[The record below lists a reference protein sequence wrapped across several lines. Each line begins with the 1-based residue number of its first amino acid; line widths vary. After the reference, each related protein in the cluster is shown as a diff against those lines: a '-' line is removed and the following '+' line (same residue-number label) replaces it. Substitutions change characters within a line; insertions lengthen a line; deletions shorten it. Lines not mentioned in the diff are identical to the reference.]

1 MNVWIHT
8 INALYASRGISDRL
22 LSPPFAVPA
31 RYGPAVEEIPQVLR
45 DKFTQNGTVPV
56 VNNFHDQ
63 AYLGGD
69 AMVSL
74 WTSQMVDQLIKD
86 VRARKPEFNYD
97 NTPMYSLFDA
107 NPNIVAGKRGVVVGS
122 ENPWLEAFLLTYG
135 SSEVTTVEYGTIVS
149 EDSRILTYT
158 PDRFD
163 KLFLRGDIEQFDYAF
178 TYSSIEHDGLGRYG
192 DVLNPDGDL
201 QTVRKLMDVVKPGG
215 LIFIGVPC
223 CEDVLVWNAHRLY
236 GPKRFQRLFA
246 GLEILGVFPQDIGFG
261 RIQRG
266 FTQPV
271 WVLKNSF
278 NCDASNRRQGA
289 SQFQALTS
297 AQALIL

>member
-1 MNVWIHT
+1 
-8 INALYASRGISDRL
+8 
-22 LSPPFAVPA
+22 
-31 RYGPAVEEIPQVLR
+31 
-45 DKFTQNGTVPV
+45 
-56 VNNFHDQ
+56 
-63 AYLGGD
+63 
-69 AMVSL
+69 
-74 WTSQMVDQLIKD
+74 
-86 VRARKPEFNYD
+86 
-97 NTPMYSLFDA
+97 MYSLFDA

-223 CEDVLVWNAHRLY
+223 CEDVLFWNAHREY
-236 GPKRFQRLFA
+236 GPRRFQRLFA
-246 GLEILGVFPQDIGFG
+246 GLEILGVFPQASRLGTHIGG
-261 RIQRG
+261 W
-266 FTQPV
+266 QPV
-271 WVLKNSF
+271 WVLRNSF
-278 NCDASNRRQGA
+278 HCNASNRREDA
-289 SQFQALTS
+289 TQFRALRV
-297 AQALIL
+297 

>member
-1 MNVWIHT
+1 M
-8 INALYASRGISDRL
+8 
-22 LSPPFAVPA
+22 
-31 RYGPAVEEIPQVLR
+31 
-45 DKFTQNGTVPV
+45 
-56 VNNFHDQ
+56 
-63 AYLGGD
+63 
-69 AMVSL
+69 SL

-149 EDSRILTYT
+149 EDSRILTCT

-223 CEDVLVWNAHRLY
+223 CLDVLFWNAHRLY

-246 GLEILGVFPQDIGFG
+246 GLEILGVLDLGESNVGSPSLFG
-261 RIQRG
+261 Y
-266 FTQPV
+266 
-271 WVLKNSF
+271 
-278 NCDASNRRQGA
+278 
-289 SQFQALTS
+289 
-297 AQALIL
+297 